1 LNVKNRCALFVIVLC
16 SLLTFG
22 VANADIEFAGVI
34 DLRLWVIQV
43 DSVSLESPH
52 MTILTPGWGE
62 HPSPDTFVFAG
73 VTAWPETLVLHGIVS
88 SLPLH
93 WTIVHPEPD
102 RWYPIGFS
110 LNPPYLWL
118 YGTGYGVE
126 ESRPLVAPTPRLAVS
141 PSVVTGQMSVRLQP
155 VGTGRPVVEIY
166 DATGNVVRSLDCT
179 AGTDDVATAT
189 WNRED
194 DHGRLVPEG
203 IYFCRYAASDVIAV
217 RKVLVAH

>member
-1 LNVKNRCALFVIVLC
+1 MKNRCALSVIVLC

-43 DSVSLESPH
+43 DSVSLEPPH

-62 HPSPDTFVFAG
+62 YPSPDTFVFTG
-73 VTAWPETLVLHGIVS
+73 VTSWPETLVLHGIAGG
-88 SLPLH
+88 LPLH
-93 WTIVHPEPD
+93 FGYVHPVPE

-110 LNPPYLWL
+110 LAPPYLWL

-126 ESRPLVAPTPRLAVS
+126 ESRPLVAHTPRLTVN
-141 PSVVTGQMSVRLQP
+141 PSVVTGQMTVRLQP
-155 VGTGRPVVEIY
+155 IGHSRPVVEIH
-166 DATGNVVRSLDCT
+166 DAVGNVVRSLPCVT
-179 AGTDDVATAT
+179 GTNGVATAT

-194 DHGRLVPEG
+194 DRGQLVPEG
-203 IYFCRYAASDVIAV
+203 VYFCRYSTSDVIAV
-217 RKVLVAH
+217 RKVLVAR